1 MTFPPL
7 SKSFR
12 KPSLE
17 QLPDPAPSPEPMAL
31 EEMGKA
37 KTKVRTGQRRKGR
50 PSTIL
55 AGRLTSQRG
64 KKLLGE

>member
-12 KPSLE
+12 KPSLGPM
-17 QLPDPAPSPEPMAL
+17 PDPAPSPEPMAL

-37 KTKVRTGQRRKGR
+37 KAKGRTGQRRKGR

-64 KKLLGE
+64 KTLLGE